1 MNKTKNIYMKVWL
14 IYKEWGKKK
23 RKKSTKFSHSV
34 YFSVKFIYLKEK
46 KKKKKNGGEREWRG
60 AGGIQSVEG

>member
-46 KKKKKNGGEREWRG
+46 KKKKKTEGRESEEG
-60 AGGIQSVEG
+60 GGIQSVEG